1 MERASHQHDVIGVDC
16 YLPNLY
22 DAGVK
27 RNVADGLANRGLKI
41 IEADLRT
48 ADLHDVFEG
57 ADAVI
62 HEAGMAGLGPSWNDL
77 ETYLSCNI
85 AATERV
91 AKAALDCGVGKFI
104 QISTSSVYGKD
115 ATGDEDSTLQP
126 FSPYGVSKLAAEHLL
141 KAYSANFGLPVT
153 VLRYFSI
160 YGPRQRPDMAYHKFI
175 ESILDD
181 EPITVYGDGFQTR
194 TNTYVDDCVQGTLL
208 ALEHGRDGE
217 TYNIGGG
224 VSLSLLEAI
233 EIIGEACGNK
243 PKIEFAAERRGDQR
257 HTNANIDKATR
268 ELGYVPTMNP
278 DDGLHHQVAW
288 HRRQRY
294 QRRSASGA
302 AAA

>member
-16 YLPNLY
+16 FLPNLY
-22 DAGVK
+22 EAGVK
-27 RNVADGLANRGLKI
+27 RVVADGLTNRGLKM
-41 IEADLRT
+41 IEADLRYD
-48 ADLHDVFEG
+48 DLDDIFEG
-57 ADAVI
+57 ADAII

-91 AKAALDCGVGKFI
+91 AKAALAAGVQKFI

-115 ATGDEDSTLQP
+115 ATGGEDSPLTP

-141 KAYSANFGLPVT
+141 HAYRANFGLPLT

-175 ESILDD
+175 ESVLDD
-181 EPITVYGDGFQTR
+181 QPISVYGDGFQTR
-194 TNTYVDDCVQGTLL
+194 TNTYVDDCVNGTLL
-208 ALEHGRDGE
+208 ALEHGADGE

-233 EIIGEACGNK
+233 EIIGEACGRK
-243 PKIEFAAERRGDQR
+243 PKIEFAPERRGDQR
-257 HTNANIDKATR
+257 HTAANIDKATR
-268 ELGYVPTMNP
+268 ELGYVPIMNP

-294 QRRSASGA
+294 LRRSASA
-302 AAA
+302 AA